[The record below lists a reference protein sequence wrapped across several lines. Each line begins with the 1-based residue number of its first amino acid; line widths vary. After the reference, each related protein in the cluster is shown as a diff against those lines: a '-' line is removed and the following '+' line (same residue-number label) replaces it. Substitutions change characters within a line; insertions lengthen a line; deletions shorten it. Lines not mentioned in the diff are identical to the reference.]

1 MTTDTKRL
9 REAAFRV
16 IDEGGPSWFSAE
28 QLGIKD
34 GLDIP
39 EVDAQFI
46 ALASPK
52 VIVDLIDSTVYPG
65 SKIDGMKAHIALLKG
80 SIAQVEQ
87 ENERLREALEWY
99 ASMAKRMG
107 DAVLD
112 QDTASLVALMKEFA
126 VEYGKRAR
134 IALAQKDT
142 P

>member
-1 MTTDTKRL
+1 MTTDTKHL

-52 VIVDLIDSTVYPG
+52 VIVDLIDNMVYPG
-65 SKIDGMKAHIALLKG
+65 SKIDGMKAHIALLKS
-80 SIAQVEQ
+80 SIEQVER
-87 ENERLREALEWY
+87 ENERLREALKPIAAIDLTY
-99 ASMAKRMG
+99 PYVGNDFANL
-107 DAVLD
+107 VL
-112 QDTASLVALMKEFA
+112 
-126 VEYGKRAR
+126 RAR
-134 IALAQKDT
+134 AAIKAK